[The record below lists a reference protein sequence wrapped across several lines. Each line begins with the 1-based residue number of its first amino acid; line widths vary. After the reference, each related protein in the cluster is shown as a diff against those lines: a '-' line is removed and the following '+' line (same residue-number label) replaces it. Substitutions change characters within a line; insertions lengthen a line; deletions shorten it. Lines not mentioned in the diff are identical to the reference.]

1 MPDLTSVYLGLKL
14 KNPLI
19 VSSCDLTKSLS
30 GIKKCED
37 AGAGAVVLKSI
48 FEEQFLIHSDISES
62 EYFIHPEATDY
73 LRSGHLLEYA
83 PHALTEMITAA
94 KDATD
99 IPIIASIN
107 CQTPHLWPR
116 FSRQIEQAGADA
128 LELNV
133 YILPIR
139 IDESSNYID
148 EYHIKI
154 LQEIKK
160 TVSIPVSI
168 KLMSNIS
175 AVPYLAYKLCDEG
188 CDGLVLFNWFLEPDI
203 DTEKLVTK
211 SRIGKGNFYY
221 TLRWVALTSERV
233 GCDIAASGGIQSAQ
247 DVIKQ
252 ILAGASAVQ
261 ACSIFYKKGLSEINN
276 ILEGLAIWMEA
287 HKFNSIN
294 DFKGELSFKKQE
306 LSFRNLG
313 EAEAYFRAQYLKTY
327 SNLNYS

>member
-1 MPDLTSVYLGLKL
+1 MPDLTTVYLGLKL

-19 VSSCDLTKSLS
+19 VSSCDLTRTLS

-48 FEEQFLIHSDISES
+48 FEEQFLIHSDIPES

-83 PHALTEMITAA
+83 PHDLTEMITAA

-107 CQTPHLWPR
+107 CQTSHLWPR

-261 ACSIFYKKGLSEINN
+261 ACSIFYKKGLSEINS
-276 ILEGLAIWMEA
+276 ILQGLGTWMEE

-306 LSFRNLG
+306 LSFRSLG
-313 EAEAYFRAQYLKTY
+313 EADAYFRAQYLKTY
-327 SNLNYS
+327 SKI

>member
-1 MPDLTSVYLGLKL
+1 MPDLTTTYLGLKL

-37 AGAGAVVLKSI
+37 AGAGALVLKSI
-48 FEEQFLIHSDISES
+48 FEEQFLIHSDIPES
-62 EYFIHPEATDY
+62 EYVIHPEATDY
-73 LRSGHLLEYA
+73 LRRGHLLEYA

-94 KDATD
+94 KNETE

-139 IDESSNYID
+139 IDESSTFID
-148 EYHIKI
+148 EYHIKV
-154 LQEIKK
+154 LKEIKK

-175 AVPYLAYKLCDEG
+175 AVPYLAFKLCDEG

-203 DTEKLVTK
+203 DTEKLLTK
-211 SRIGKGNFYY
+211 SKIGKGNFHF
-221 TLRWVALTSERV
+221 TLRWVALTSGRV
-233 GCDIAASGGIQSAQ
+233 GCDIAASGGIRSAQ
-247 DVIKQ
+247 DVVKQ
-252 ILAGASAVQ
+252 ILAGAAAVQ
-261 ACSIFYKKGLSEINN
+261 ACSIFYEKGLSEIRH
-276 ILEGLAIWMEA
+276 ILDGLIKWMDD
-287 HKFNSIN
+287 HKYGSIE

-306 LSFRNLG
+306 LSFRSLG
-313 EAEAYFRAQYLKTY
+313 EADAYFRAQYLKTY
-327 SNLNYS
+327 SKL

>member
-1 MPDLTSVYLGLKL
+1 MADLTTTYLGLKL
-14 KNPLI
+14 KNPII

-30 GIKKCED
+30 GIKECEE

-48 FEEQFLIHSDISES
+48 FEEQFLIDSDIPKS
-62 EYFIHPEATDY
+62 EYVIHPEATDY
-73 LRSGHLLEYA
+73 LRGGHLLEYA
-83 PHALTEMITAA
+83 PHALTEMIAAA
-94 KDATD
+94 KKETN

-107 CQTPHLWPR
+107 CQSPHLWPR

-139 IDESSNYID
+139 IDESGSYIED
-148 EYHIKI
+148 YHIKV
-154 LQEIKK
+154 LKEIKK

-175 AVPYLAYKLCDEG
+175 AVPYLASKLCEGG

-203 DTEKLVTK
+203 DTEKLVTR

-221 TLRWVALTSERV
+221 TLRWVALISGRV
-233 GCDIAASGGIQSAQ
+233 ECDIASSGGVQSSEE
-247 DVIKQ
+247 VIKQ
-252 ILAGASAVQ
+252 ILAGAAAVQ
-261 ACSIFYKKGLSEINN
+261 ACSIFYRKGLAEIEQ
-276 ILEGLAIWMEA
+276 ILDGLKKWMDD
-287 HKFNSIN
+287 HKFKDID

-306 LSFRNLG
+306 VSFRSLG
-313 EAEAYFRAQYLKTY
+313 EADAYFRAQYLKTY
-327 SNLNYS
+327 SKL